1 MRSLWMR
8 SVYPRFLDTK
18 LWLKTQT
25 PAGRMSNLSALELE
39 TAARIESVT

>member
-1 MRSLWMR
+1 
-8 SVYPRFLDTK
+8 
-18 LWLKTQT
+18 LKTQT